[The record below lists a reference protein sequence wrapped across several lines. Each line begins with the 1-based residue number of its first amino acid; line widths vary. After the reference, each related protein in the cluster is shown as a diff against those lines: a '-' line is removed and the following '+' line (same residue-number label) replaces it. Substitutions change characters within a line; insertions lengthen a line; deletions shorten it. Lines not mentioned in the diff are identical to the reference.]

1 MASYAL
7 LDEINV
13 PSDLRNLKE
22 NDLPLLARELREE
35 LINIVSETGG
45 HLGAGLGVMELTSA

>member
-1 MASYAL
+1 MAPYAL

-35 LINIVSETGG
+35 LISIVSKTC
-45 HLGAGLGVMELTSA
+45 LLYTSDAADE

>member
-22 NDLPLLARELREE
+22 SDLPLKLE
-35 LINIVSETGG
+35 NFGKS
-45 HLGAGLGVMELTSA
+45 